1 MSSIGTSLPL
11 EVLPQQSVENAVD
24 PVAVPPVRP
33 PPDALAHEADP
44 LRVVHRAFVE
54 AVDLELEPVVV
65 EVEEEMPIEHPR
77 GLVRD
82 SPAAE
87 ARIDCGRTGARPQ
100 QARPEGDP
108 EQDQREAARLG
119 GGDRLAE
126 EDRAVEERR
135 RR

>member
-11 EVLPQQSVENAVD
+11 EILPQQPVENAVD

-44 LRVVHRAFVE
+44 LRVAHRAFVE
-54 AVDLELEPVVV
+54 AVDLALEPVVV
-65 EVEEEMPIEHPR
+65 EVEEEVPVEHPR

-87 ARIDCGRTGARPQ
+87 ARLHGEPADRRDPAPAALHLDRPPAR
-100 QARPEGDP
+100 EH
-108 EQDQREAARLG
+108 
-119 GGDRLAE
+119 
-126 EDRAVEERR
+126 
-135 RR
+135 